1 MIKSGK
7 RLKELEL
14 ALTRDNPLMIAQAIE
29 FLRSEQPFEG
39 AIGLLI
45 SYYNRSGDS
54 SIKKQIA
61 DFMND
66 IKDQSACREVM
77 DEIRKEILPE
87 TLRMLISS
95 CWQSGLDYSDF
106 SSDFAAIFF
115 SLKLYDSWCLVIE
128 SSVQKMTRK
137 DKDDNQ
143 NTDKAHQRPDESQ
156 LRFALI
162 SILRQERDQDRRTFI
177 RMKNTS

>member
-1 MIKSGK
+1 MIRSGK
-7 RLKELEL
+7 RLKELDL
-14 ALTRDNPLMIAQAIE
+14 ALTRDNPLMVAQAIE
-29 FLRSEQPFEG
+29 FLRSGQPIEG

-106 SSDFAAIFF
+106 SSDFAAIFVLTEDYMTAVECF
-115 SLKLYDSWCLVIE
+115 TVIE

-137 DKDDNQ
+137 DKDEIIRIM
-143 NTDKAHQRPDESQ
+143 DKGSSAEPDEKSA
-156 LRFALI
+156 LRLALI
-162 SILRQERDQDRRTFI
+162 SILR
-177 RMKNTS
+177 

>member
-1 MIKSGK
+1 MIRSAK
-7 RLKELEL
+7 RLKELDL
-14 ALTRDNPLMIAQAIE
+14 ALTRDNPLMAAQAIE
-29 FLRSEQPFEG
+29 FIRNEQPFEG

-61 DFMND
+61 NFMND
-66 IKDQSACREVM
+66 IKDQSACSEVM
-77 DEIRKEILPE
+77 NEIRKEIVPE

-106 SSDFAAIFF
+106 SSDFAAIFLLTEDYMTAVECF
-115 SLKLYDSWCLVIE
+115 TVIE

-137 DKDDNQ
+137 DKDEIIRIIN
-143 NTDKAHQRPDESQ
+143 KGPSARPDEKS
-156 LRFALI
+156 ALKLELV
-162 SILRQERDQDRRTFI
+162 SILR
-177 RMKNTS
+177 